1 MGWYPPTRGMLPPVG
16 RVAVGGARLGWVT
29 TERQLVRDRPVA
41 RLHVIALRA
50 GPFILWLLSLY
61 LILVGTLGGKPE
73 TESITMTV
81 VGAVIA
87 VTGAAITRA
96 ESLKVG
102 KEGVEATM
110 TSLLALDPER
120 FGVVISTD
128 QRPALPPA
136 ESSPTGAE
144 VVASAVAAGWTV
156 AHTTGAAHLTLTKT
170 NIKPTASSAFSP
182 GDTITVQVPI
192 NELAA
197 PVPRTLITTLLG
209 AGLAIPPSSKSG
221 DDTRQAA
228 VG

>member
-1 MGWYPPTRGMLPPVG
+1 
-16 RVAVGGARLGWVT
+16 VT

-170 NIKPTASSAFSP
+170 NIKPTAS
-182 GDTITVQVPI
+182 TITVQVPI